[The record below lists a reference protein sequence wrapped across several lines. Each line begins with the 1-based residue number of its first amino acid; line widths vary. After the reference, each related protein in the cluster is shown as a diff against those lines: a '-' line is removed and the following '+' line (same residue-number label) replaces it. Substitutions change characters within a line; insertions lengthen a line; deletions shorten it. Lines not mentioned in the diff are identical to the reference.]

1 MTVTRYGHIVDR
13 TGASLRRLVRAIL
26 RRASLD
32 LVRYNH
38 RSHPIARR
46 MRLLSAHEISI
57 VFDVG
62 ANIGQYASQL
72 RTLGYRGRIVSFE
85 PLSDAFERLESEAK
99 RDPLWDAVNVAI
111 GDSAGT
117 ATINVAANSYSSS
130 LLKMLPTHLR
140 SAPEAKYVRS
150 EEVAVRT
157 LDSLF
162 GSYVQPN
169 DRSFLKV
176 DTQGY
181 EYRVLQGASEA
192 LERLAGLQLE
202 MSIIP
207 LYEGEVQFDEL
218 LSHLRSRGFQ
228 LMSVEPGFSDPST
241 GQLLQIDGIFFREYV
256 PRARSLPERGSSRA

>member
-1 MTVTRYGHIVDR
+1 MTVARSGHIRQQPATDALHRV
-13 TGASLRRLVRAIL
+13 VRAIL
-26 RRASLD
+26 RRASFD
-32 LVRYNH
+32 LVRYDH
-38 RSHPIARR
+38 RYHPIARR
-46 MRLLSAHEISI
+46 MRLLSAHEISV

-62 ANIGQYASQL
+62 ANIGQYATQL

-85 PLSDAFERLESEAK
+85 PLADAFAQLKSATK

-117 ATINVAANSYSSS
+117 AMINIAANSYSSS

-140 SAPEAKYVRS
+140 SSPEAKYVRT
-150 EEVAVRT
+150 EEVPVRT

-181 EYRVLQGASEA
+181 EYRVLQGGSEA
-192 LERLAGLQLE
+192 LERITGIQLE
-202 MSIIP
+202 MSIAP
-207 LYEGEVQFDEL
+207 LYEGEMQFDDL
-218 LSHLRSRGFQ
+218 LAHLNSRGFQ
-228 LMSVEPGFSDPST
+228 LMSVEPGFSDPVT
-241 GQLLQIDGIFFREYV
+241 GQLLQLDGIFFRK
-256 PRARSLPERGSSRA
+256 SSPLT